1 MNWWLPTAKA
11 LNLLGVPYPY
21 LNRIACGSTS
31 ILTEIKFEV
40 TDRCNLA
47 CTFCH
52 QDFGAK
58 GGTTTLDMKVF
69 ERVLTAAKNERI
81 TIIRLTG
88 GEPTV
93 LKSIDV
99 FLRRAKDLGFSVIIN
114 TNGTA
119 LPEKRLRALQG
130 LVDCVKISLPA
141 ADEQTMTRLTGN
153 KTTWRRKWEALEG
166 LEKLG
171 INTDVLT
178 VMTAENIQQ
187 FDSFIR
193 LLESHPSIHWKLLR
207 AETQDGDRHP
217 VSRDDIR
224 SLAAKLSEV
233 RTRKRWKNL
242 NLGLATPFC
251 ALETPSDAV
260 KLFSGGRS
268 CGPVESL
275 TVTSQG
281 ELVRC
286 YSRRDGIDMSKGL
299 RRTNLELSLQDFE
312 RLPPVCR
319 NCPFVPLCR
328 GGCRCDWSLVETPFG
343 SMDYLADPKNI
354 DGADAFAIAACRSSA
369 SGPSYAP
376 AAYQ

>member
-1 MNWWLPTAKA
+1 MSWWLPTAKA
-11 LNLLGVPYPY
+11 LNRLGVPYPY

-58 GGTTTLDMKVF
+58 GGTTTLDMEVF

-81 TIIRLTG
+81 KIIRLTG

-99 FLRRAKDLGFSVIIN
+99 FLRRAKDLGFSVIVN

-119 LPEKRLRALQG
+119 LPEKRLQALKG
-130 LVDCVKISLPA
+130 LVDYIKISFPA
-141 ADEQTMTRLTGN
+141 PDEETMTRLTGN
-153 KTTWRRKWEALEG
+153 KTTWRRKWDALEH

-171 INTDVLT
+171 IRTDILT
-178 VMTAENIQQ
+178 VMTSENIRQ
-187 FDSFIR
+187 FDNFIR
-193 LLESHPSIHWKLLR
+193 LLEPHPSICWRPLR

-217 VSRDDIR
+217 VSREEIR
-224 SLAAKLSEV
+224 SLAAKLSEA
-233 RTRKRWKNL
+233 RSRERWKYL
-242 NLGLATPFC
+242 SLGLATPFC
-251 ALETPSDAV
+251 ALENPSDAV
-260 KLFSGGRS
+260 ELFSGGRS

-299 RRTNLELSLQDFE
+299 RKTNLELSLQDFE

-319 NCPFVPLCR
+319 NCPFVPLCS

-343 SMDYLADPKNI
+343 SMDYLADPTNI
-354 DGADAFAIAACRSSA
+354 DGAEAWAAGARPSS
-369 SGPSYAP
+369 PSAP
-376 AAYQ
+376 SSISAA

>member
-1 MNWWLPTAKA
+1 
-11 LNLLGVPYPY
+11 VPYPY

-58 GGTTTLDMKVF
+58 GGTTTLDMEVF

-81 TIIRLTG
+81 KIIRLTG

-99 FLRRAKDLGFSVIIN
+99 FLRRAKDLGFSVIVN

-119 LPEKRLRALQG
+119 LPEKRLQALKG
-130 LVDCVKISLPA
+130 LVDYIKISFPA
-141 ADEQTMTRLTGN
+141 PDEETMTRLTGN
-153 KTTWRRKWEALEG
+153 KTTWRRKWDALEH

-171 INTDVLT
+171 IRTDILT
-178 VMTAENIQQ
+178 VMTSENIRQ
-187 FDSFIR
+187 FDNFIR
-193 LLESHPSIHWKLLR
+193 LLEPHPSICWRPLR
-207 AETQDGDRHP
+207 AETQDGNRHP
-217 VSRDDIR
+217 VSREEIR
-224 SLAAKLSEV
+224 SLAAKLSEA
-233 RTRKRWKNL
+233 RSRERWKYL
-242 NLGLATPFC
+242 SLGLATPFC
-251 ALETPSDAV
+251 ALENPSDAIE
-260 KLFSGGRS
+260 LFSGGRS

-286 YSRRDGIDMSKGL
+286 YSRRDGIDMSKDL
-299 RRTNLELSLQDFE
+299 RKTNLELSLQDFE

-343 SMDYLADPKNI
+343 SMDYLADPTNI
-354 DGADAFAIAACRSSA
+354 DGAEAWAAGARPSS
-369 SGPSYAP
+369 PSAP
-376 AAYQ
+376 SSVSAA

>member
-1 MNWWLPTAKA
+1 MSWWLPTAKV
-11 LNLLGVPYPY
+11 LNRLGVPYPY

-58 GGTTTLDMKVF
+58 GGTTTLDMEVF
-69 ERVLTAAKNERI
+69 ERVLMAAKAERI

-99 FLRRAKDLGFSVIIN
+99 FLRRAKDLGFSIIVN

-119 LPEKRLRALQG
+119 LPEKRLQALKG
-130 LVDCVKISLPA
+130 LVDYIKISLPA
-141 ADEQTMTRLTGN
+141 PDEETMTRLTGN
-153 KTTWRRKWEALEG
+153 KTTWRRKWEALEH

-171 INTDVLT
+171 IRTDILT
-178 VMTAENIQQ
+178 VMTPENIRQ

-193 LLESHPSIHWKLLR
+193 LLEPHPSICWRPLR

-217 VSRDDIR
+217 VSRDEIR
-224 SLAAKLSEV
+224 ILAAKLSEA
-233 RTRKRWKNL
+233 RTRERWKYL
-242 NLGLATPFC
+242 SLGLATPFC
-251 ALETPSDAV
+251 ALENPADAV
-260 KLFSGGRS
+260 ELFSGGRS

-281 ELVRC
+281 ELTRC
-286 YSRRDGIDMSKGL
+286 YSRRDAIDISKGL
-299 RRTNLELSLQDFE
+299 RKTNLELSLRDFE
-312 RLPPVCR
+312 QLPPVCR
-319 NCPFVPLCR
+319 NCPFVPQCR

-343 SMDYLADPKNI
+343 SMDYLADPTTI
-354 DGADAFAIAACRSSA
+354 DGAGAFAIGGRPSSPSA
-369 SGPSYAP
+369 PSYAP
-376 AAYQ
+376 AA

>member
-1 MNWWLPTAKA
+1 MSWWLPTAKA
-11 LNLLGVPYPY
+11 LNRLGVPYPY

-58 GGTTTLDMKVF
+58 GGTTTLDIKVF

-81 TIIRLTG
+81 KIIRLTG

-99 FLRRAKDLGFSVIIN
+99 FLRRAKDLGFSIIVN

-119 LPEKRLRALQG
+119 LPEKRLQALKG
-130 LVDCVKISLPA
+130 LVDCIKISFPA
-141 ADEQTMTRLTGN
+141 PDEETMTRLTGN
-153 KTTWRRKWEALEG
+153 KTTWRRKWDALEQ

-171 INTDVLT
+171 IRADILT
-178 VMTAENIQQ
+178 VMTSENIRQ
-187 FDSFIR
+187 FDNFIR
-193 LLESHPSIHWKLLR
+193 LLEPHPSICWRPLR
-207 AETQDGDRHP
+207 AETQDGNRHP
-217 VSRDDIR
+217 VSREEIR
-224 SLAAKLSEV
+224 SLAAKLSGARSRE
-233 RTRKRWKNL
+233 RWKYL
-242 NLGLATPFC
+242 SLGLATPFC
-251 ALETPSDAV
+251 ALENPSDAIE
-260 KLFSGGRS
+260 LFSGGRS

-299 RRTNLELSLQDFE
+299 RKTNLELSLQDFE

-343 SMDYLADPKNI
+343 SMDYLADPTNI
-354 DGADAFAIAACRSSA
+354 DDAEAWATGARPSSPSAPSCVSAA
-369 SGPSYAP
+369 
-376 AAYQ
+376 

>member
-11 LNLLGVPYPY
+11 LNRLGVPYPY

-58 GGTTTLDMKVF
+58 GGTTTLDMKVY

-81 TIIRLTG
+81 QIVRLTG
-88 GEPTV
+88 GEPLV
-93 LKSIDV
+93 LKSIDA
-99 FLRRAKDLGFSVIIN
+99 FLRRAKELGFTVIIN

-119 LPEKRLRALQG
+119 LPEKRLRTLKG
-130 LVDCVKISLPA
+130 LVDYIKISLPA
-141 ADEQTMTRLTGN
+141 PDEETMTRMTGN
-153 KTTWRRKWEALEG
+153 KTTWRRKWEALER

-171 INTDVLT
+171 IRTDILT
-178 VMTAENIQQ
+178 VMTAENIQK

-193 LLESHPSIHWKLLR
+193 LLEPHPSICWRPLR

-217 VSRDDIR
+217 VSRDEIR
-224 SLAAKLSEV
+224 ILAAKLSEA
-233 RTRKRWKNL
+233 RTHERWKYL
-242 NLGLATPFC
+242 SLGLATPFC
-251 ALETPSDAV
+251 ALENPADAV
-260 KLFSGGRS
+260 ELFSGGRS

-281 ELVRC
+281 ELTRC
-286 YSRRDGIDMSKGL
+286 YSRRDAIDISKGL
-299 RRTNLELSLQDFE
+299 RKTNLELSLRDFE
-312 RLPPVCR
+312 QLPTVCR
-319 NCPFVPLCR
+319 NCPFVPQCR
-328 GGCRCDWSLVETPFG
+328 GGCRCDWSLVETSFG
-343 SMDYLADPKNI
+343 SMDYLADPTNI
-354 DGADAFAIAACRSSA
+354 DGAGAFAIGGRPSF
-369 SGPSYAP
+369 PSYAP
-376 AAYQ
+376 AA

>member
-1 MNWWLPTAKA
+1 MSWWLPTAKA
-11 LNLLGVPYPY
+11 LNRLGVPYPY

-81 TIIRLTG
+81 KIIRLTG

-99 FLRRAKDLGFSVIIN
+99 FLRRAKDLGFFVIVN

-119 LPEKRLRALQG
+119 LPEKRLRALQE

-153 KTTWRRKWEALEG
+153 KMTWRKKWEALES

-171 INTDVLT
+171 INTDILT

-193 LLESHPSIHWKLLR
+193 LLEPHPSIHWKLLR

-224 SLAAKLSEV
+224 SLAEKLSKV

-251 ALETPSDAV
+251 ALENPSDAV
-260 KLFSGGRS
+260 ELFSGGRS

-299 RRTNLELSLQDFE
+299 RKTNLELSLQDFE

-343 SMDYLADPKNI
+343 SMDYLADPTNI
-354 DGADAFAIAACRSSA
+354 DGAEAWAAGARPSSA
-369 SGPSYAP
+369 PSSVS
-376 AAYQ
+376 AA

>member
-11 LNLLGVPYPY
+11 LNRLGVPYPY

-58 GGTTTLDMKVF
+58 GGTTTLDMKVY

-81 TIIRLTG
+81 QIVRLTG
-88 GEPTV
+88 GEPLV
-93 LKSIDV
+93 LKSIDA
-99 FLRRAKDLGFSVIIN
+99 FLRRAKELGFTVIIN

-119 LPEKRLRALQG
+119 LPEKRLRTLKG
-130 LVDCVKISLPA
+130 LVDYIKISLPA
-141 ADEQTMTRLTGN
+141 PDEETMTRMTGN
-153 KTTWRRKWEALEG
+153 KTTWRRKWEALER

-171 INTDVLT
+171 IRTDILT
-178 VMTAENIQQ
+178 VMTAENIQK

-193 LLESHPSIHWKLLR
+193 LLEPHPSICWRPLR

-217 VSRDDIR
+217 VSRDEIR
-224 SLAAKLSEV
+224 ILAAKLSEA
-233 RTRKRWKNL
+233 RTRERWKYL
-242 NLGLATPFC
+242 SLGLATPFC
-251 ALETPSDAV
+251 ALENPADAV
-260 KLFSGGRS
+260 ELFSGGRS

-281 ELVRC
+281 ELTRC
-286 YSRRDGIDMSKGL
+286 YSRRDAIDISKGL
-299 RRTNLELSLQDFE
+299 RKTNLEQSLRDFE
-312 RLPPVCR
+312 QLPTVCR
-319 NCPFVPLCR
+319 NCPFVPQCR
-328 GGCRCDWSLVETPFG
+328 GGCRCDWSLVETSFG
-343 SMDYLADPKNI
+343 SMDYLADPTNI
-354 DGADAFAIAACRSSA
+354 DGAGAFAIGGRPSF
-369 SGPSYAP
+369 PSYAP
-376 AAYQ
+376 AA

>member
-1 MNWWLPTAKA
+1 MSWWLPTAKA
-11 LNLLGVPYPY
+11 LNRLGVPYPY

-58 GGTTTLDMKVF
+58 GGTTTLDMEVF

-81 TIIRLTG
+81 KIIRLTG

-99 FLRRAKDLGFSVIIN
+99 FLRRAKDLGFSVIVN

-119 LPEKRLRALQG
+119 LPEKRLQALKG
-130 LVDCVKISLPA
+130 LVDYIKISFPA
-141 ADEQTMTRLTGN
+141 PDEETMTRLTGN
-153 KTTWRRKWEALEG
+153 KTTWRRKWDALEH

-171 INTDVLT
+171 IRTDILT
-178 VMTAENIQQ
+178 VMTSENIRQ
-187 FDSFIR
+187 FDNFIR
-193 LLESHPSIHWKLLR
+193 LLEPHPSICWRPLR
-207 AETQDGDRHP
+207 AETQDGNRHP
-217 VSRDDIR
+217 VSREEIR
-224 SLAAKLSEV
+224 SLAAKLSEA
-233 RTRKRWKNL
+233 RSRERWKYL
-242 NLGLATPFC
+242 SLGLATPFC
-251 ALETPSDAV
+251 ALENPSDAIE
-260 KLFSGGRS
+260 LFSGGRS

-299 RRTNLELSLQDFE
+299 RKTNLELSLQDFE

-328 GGCRCDWSLVETPFG
+328 GGCRCNWSLVETPFG
-343 SMDYLADPKNI
+343 SMDYLADPTNI
-354 DGADAFAIAACRSSA
+354 DGAEAWAAGARPSSA
-369 SGPSYAP
+369 PSSVS
-376 AAYQ
+376 AA

>member
-1 MNWWLPTAKA
+1 MTWWLPTAKA
-11 LNLLGVPYPY
+11 LNRLGVPYPY

-58 GGTTTLDMKVF
+58 GGTTTLDMEVF
-69 ERVLTAAKNERI
+69 ERVLTVAKRERI
-81 TIIRLTG
+81 GVVRLTG
-88 GEPTV
+88 GEPMV

-99 FLRRAKDLGFSVIIN
+99 FLRRAKELGFAVIVN

-119 LPEKRLRALQG
+119 LPEKRLQALKG
-130 LVDCVKISLPA
+130 LVDFVKISLPA
-141 ADEQTMTRLTGN
+141 ADEETMTRLTGN
-153 KTTWRRKWEALEG
+153 KTTWRRKWEAIEN

-171 INTDVLT
+171 IRTDLLT
-178 VMTAENIQQ
+178 VMTAENVRQ
-187 FDSFIR
+187 FDNFIR
-193 LLESHPSIHWKLLR
+193 LLEPHPSICWKPLR

-217 VSRDDIR
+217 VSRDDIQN
-224 SLAAKLSEV
+224 LAAKLSEA
-233 RTRKRWKNL
+233 RTRERWKYL
-242 NLGLATPFC
+242 SLGLATPFC
-251 ALETPSDAV
+251 ALEKPSDAV
-260 KLFSGGRS
+260 ELFGGGRG

-275 TVTSQG
+275 TVTCQG
-281 ELVRC
+281 ELIRC

-299 RRTNLELSLQDFE
+299 RKANLELSLRDFKE
-312 RLPPVCR
+312 LPPVCR

-343 SMDYLADPKNI
+343 SMDYLADPTNI
-354 DGADAFAIAACRSSA
+354 DGAGAFAIAGRPSS
-369 SGPSYAP
+369 PSAPPYAP
-376 AAYQ
+376 AA

>member
-1 MNWWLPTAKA
+1 
-11 LNLLGVPYPY
+11 
-21 LNRIACGSTS
+21 
-31 ILTEIKFEV
+31 LTEIKFEV

-58 GGTTTLDMKVF
+58 GGTTTLDMEVF

-81 TIIRLTG
+81 KIIRLTG

-99 FLRRAKDLGFSVIIN
+99 FLRRAKDLGFSVIVN

-119 LPEKRLRALQG
+119 LPEKRLQALKG
-130 LVDCVKISLPA
+130 LVDYIKISFPA
-141 ADEQTMTRLTGN
+141 PDEETMTRLTGN
-153 KTTWRRKWEALEG
+153 KTTWRRKWDALEH

-171 INTDVLT
+171 IRTDILT
-178 VMTAENIQQ
+178 VMTSENIRQ
-187 FDSFIR
+187 FDNFIR
-193 LLESHPSIHWKLLR
+193 LLEPHPSICWRPLR
-207 AETQDGDRHP
+207 AETQDGNRYP
-217 VSRDDIR
+217 VSREEIR
-224 SLAAKLSEV
+224 SLAAKLSEA
-233 RTRKRWKNL
+233 RSRERWKYL
-242 NLGLATPFC
+242 SLGLATPFC
-251 ALETPSDAV
+251 ALENPSDAIE
-260 KLFSGGRS
+260 LFSGGRS

-286 YSRRDGIDMSKGL
+286 YSRRDGIDMSKDL
-299 RRTNLELSLQDFE
+299 RKTNLELSLQDFE

-343 SMDYLADPKNI
+343 SMDYLADPTNI
-354 DGADAFAIAACRSSA
+354 DGAEAWAAGARPSS
-369 SGPSYAP
+369 PSAP
-376 AAYQ
+376 SSVSAA

>member
-1 MNWWLPTAKA
+1 MSWWLPTAKA
-11 LNLLGVPYPY
+11 LNRLGVPYPY

-58 GGTTTLDMKVF
+58 GGTTTLDMEVF

-81 TIIRLTG
+81 KIIRLTG

-99 FLRRAKDLGFSVIIN
+99 FLRRAKDLGFSVIVN

-119 LPEKRLRALQG
+119 LPEKRLQALKG
-130 LVDCVKISLPA
+130 LVDYIKISFPA
-141 ADEQTMTRLTGN
+141 PDEETMTRLTGN
-153 KTTWRRKWEALEG
+153 KTTWRRKWDALEH

-171 INTDVLT
+171 IRTDILT
-178 VMTAENIQQ
+178 VMTSENIRQ
-187 FDSFIR
+187 FDNFIR
-193 LLESHPSIHWKLLR
+193 LLEPHPSICWRPLR

-217 VSRDDIR
+217 VSREEIR
-224 SLAAKLSEV
+224 SLAAKLSE
-233 RTRKRWKNL
+233 TRSRERWKYL
-242 NLGLATPFC
+242 SLGLATPFC
-251 ALETPSDAV
+251 ALENPADAV
-260 KLFSGGRS
+260 ELFSGGRS

-281 ELVRC
+281 ELARC
-286 YSRRDGIDMSKGL
+286 YSRRDGIDMSKDL
-299 RRTNLELSLQDFE
+299 RKTNLELSLQDFE

-343 SMDYLADPKNI
+343 SMDYLADPTNI
-354 DGADAFAIAACRSSA
+354 DGAEAWAAGARPSS
-369 SGPSYAP
+369 PSAP
-376 AAYQ
+376 SSVSAA

>member
-1 MNWWLPTAKA
+1 MSWWLPTAKA
-11 LNLLGVPYPY
+11 LNRLGVPYPY

-58 GGTTTLDMKVF
+58 GGTTTLDMEVF

-81 TIIRLTG
+81 KIIRLTG

-99 FLRRAKDLGFSVIIN
+99 FLRRAKDLGFSVIVN

-119 LPEKRLRALQG
+119 LPEKRLQALKG
-130 LVDCVKISLPA
+130 LVDYIKISFPA
-141 ADEQTMTRLTGN
+141 PDEETMTRLTGN
-153 KTTWRRKWEALEG
+153 KTTWRRKWDALEH

-171 INTDVLT
+171 IRTDILT
-178 VMTAENIQQ
+178 VMTSENIRQ
-187 FDSFIR
+187 FDNFIR
-193 LLESHPSIHWKLLR
+193 LLEPHPSICWRPLR
-207 AETQDGDRHP
+207 AETQDGNRHP
-217 VSRDDIR
+217 VSREEIR
-224 SLAAKLSEV
+224 SLAAKLSEA
-233 RTRKRWKNL
+233 RSRERWKYL
-242 NLGLATPFC
+242 SLGLATPFC
-251 ALETPSDAV
+251 ALENPSDAIE
-260 KLFSGGRS
+260 LFSGGRS

-286 YSRRDGIDMSKGL
+286 YSRRDGIDMSKDL
-299 RRTNLELSLQDFE
+299 RKTNLELSLQDFE

-343 SMDYLADPKNI
+343 SMDYLADPTNI
-354 DGADAFAIAACRSSA
+354 DGAEAWAAGARPSS
-369 SGPSYAP
+369 PSAP
-376 AAYQ
+376 SSVSAA

>member
-1 MNWWLPTAKA
+1 MSWWLPTAKA
-11 LNLLGVPYPY
+11 LNRLGVPYPY

-58 GGTTTLDMKVF
+58 GGTTTLDMEVF

-81 TIIRLTG
+81 KIIRLTG

-99 FLRRAKDLGFSVIIN
+99 FLRRAKDLGFFVIVN

-119 LPEKRLRALQG
+119 LPEKRLHALKG
-130 LVDCVKISLPA
+130 LVDYIKISFPA
-141 ADEQTMTRLTGN
+141 PDEETMTRLTGN
-153 KTTWRRKWEALEG
+153 KTTWRRKWDALEH

-171 INTDVLT
+171 IRTDILT
-178 VMTAENIQQ
+178 VMTSENIRQ
-187 FDSFIR
+187 FDNFIR
-193 LLESHPSIHWKLLR
+193 LLEPHPSICWRPLR

-217 VSRDDIR
+217 VSREEIR
-224 SLAAKLSEV
+224 SLAAKLSEA
-233 RTRKRWKNL
+233 RSRERWKYL
-242 NLGLATPFC
+242 SLGLATPFC
-251 ALETPSDAV
+251 ALENPADAV
-260 KLFSGGRS
+260 ELFSGGRS

-286 YSRRDGIDMSKGL
+286 YSRRDGVDMSEGL
-299 RRTNLELSLQDFE
+299 RKTNLQLSLQDFE

-343 SMDYLADPKNI
+343 SMDYLADPTNI
-354 DGADAFAIAACRSSA
+354 DGAESWAASARASS
-369 SGPSYAP
+369 PSALSSV
-376 AAYQ
+376 AAA